1 MWAAP
6 IAPGATRHCM
16 LPIPPLEDA
25 AGGPSTTK
33 VPPLSSEHRPLE
45 LGPRARSKRASRGAP
60 PPHSKGSSGRPPPSA
75 GGASATIIATRIIRR
90 CQCRRHY
97 CCRGR
102 RCERDDDRDEDDPSL
117 SMPSPLLLPLADHRP
132 LRRIM
137 MTMMIPL
144 EERQMS
150 RSR

>member
-45 LGPRARSKRASRGAP
+45 LGPGARSKRALGVREE
-60 PPHSKGSSGRPPPSA
+60 H
-75 GGASATIIATRIIRR
+75 
-90 CQCRRHY
+90 
-97 CCRGR
+97 
-102 RCERDDDRDEDDPSL
+102 
-117 SMPSPLLLPLADHRP
+117 LLLIQKV
-132 LRRIM
+132 RRGV
-137 MTMMIPL
+137 L
-144 EERQMS
+144 LLWREVRA
-150 RSR
+150 RR